1 MARCA
6 HCGSS
11 LYKYPGIFPDHLPA
25 ECIEYLK
32 SYILCLDERLAN
44 LEAPYEEEKTL
55 VESA

>member
-25 ECIEYLK
+25 ECIKYLK

-44 LEAPYEEEKTL
+44 LEAPYEEEKG
-55 VESA
+55 VNA